1 MNNQINLFEYTL
13 PLEDHEHFD
22 TLLRQNNVT
31 IKRIVSNTLST
42 PQKFFQ
48 ECDEWVCVLKG
59 CAKIEMEGE
68 VYKLKSGDTLFI
80 PARTEHTLLKTKKT
94 VVWLVVYIK
103 PPK

>member
-1 MNNQINLFEYTL
+1 MNLFEFTL
-13 PLEDHEHFD
+13 PPKDQESFD
-22 TLLRQNNVT
+22 TLLKKNGVT
-31 IKRIVSNTLST
+31 IKRIISNTLTT
-42 PQKFFQ
+42 PQTFLQ

-80 PARTEHTLLKTKKT
+80 PAHTEHTLLKTKKT
-94 VVWLVVYIK
+94 VVWLAVYIE